1 LRENNLYI
9 ETGQVADSTP
19 VINTII
25 ENKKYNIYVECMRNR
40 FPIATAQ
47 QLTEYVRALRKSRG
61 QTQADVARILGVST
75 ARVAIIEKDVG
86 RLSTS
91 SLLALLSV
99 LSAHLELHTDGAVT
113 PAEGPRDEVASSTDR
128 PTTAPTTRRAS
139 RGGEW

>member
-1 LRENNLYI
+1 MYINKKIEYTQNNLYI
-9 ETGQVADSTP
+9 
-19 VINTII
+19 
-25 ENKKYNIYVECMRNR
+25 KHMRDR

-75 ARVAIIEKDVG
+75 ARVATIEKDVG

-99 LSAHLELHTDGAVT
+99 LGAHLELHTGGEVT
-113 PAEGPRDEVASSTDR
+113 PAAGARDPADDSLQLPS
-128 PTTAPTTRRAS
+128 TAPRTRRTA

>member
-1 LRENNLYI
+1 MAE
-9 ETGQVADSTP
+9 STP
-19 VINTII
+19 EINKII
-25 ENKKYNIYVECMRNR
+25 ESDKYNIYVEYMRNR

-99 LSAHLELHTDGAVT
+99 LGAHLELHTDGEVT
-113 PAEGPRDEVASSTDR
+113 PAAGPRDEVASSTDR
-128 PTTAPTTRRAS
+128 PTTAPITRRTS

>member
-1 LRENNLYI
+1 
-9 ETGQVADSTP
+9 
-19 VINTII
+19 
-25 ENKKYNIYVECMRNR
+25 MRDR

-75 ARVAIIEKDVG
+75 ARVATIEKDVG

-91 SLLALLSV
+91 SLSALLS
-99 LSAHLELHTDGAVT
+99 LLGAHLALETDGEVPPTVGA
-113 PAEGPRDEVASSTDR
+113 RDTADDGREL
-128 PTTAPTTRRAS
+128 PTTAPRTRRTS